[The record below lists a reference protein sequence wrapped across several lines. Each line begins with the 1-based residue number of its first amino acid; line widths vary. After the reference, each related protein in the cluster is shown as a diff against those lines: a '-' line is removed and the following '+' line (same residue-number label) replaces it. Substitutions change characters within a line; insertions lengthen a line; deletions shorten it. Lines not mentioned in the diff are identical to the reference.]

1 MANTFIH
8 CFHSEL
14 LKTKRSLAFWMVV
27 IGGFFTPAIITV
39 ARLIRYDSLPALYS
53 ADDFWTLLWKNSWES
68 MAIFFLPL
76 GAILSTTLIA
86 QIEYKNNTWKQ
97 LHTLPL
103 SYTTIFFA
111 KLLVIIV
118 LMLQF
123 FVLFNIGIY
132 LSVAIPWLVV
142 PGVPYPAAPMP
153 YMHFL
158 RENGFFFL
166 DCLPIVALQYLMSL
180 RFKNF
185 LVPVGLGFVFWVGSL
200 AALSWKFGYVIPYT
214 YTMYNYLMSGVETK
228 AVMPTVDIHLLAA
241 AYFVVITIVS
251 YVLYITNKE
260 KG

>member
-1 MANTFIH
+1 MTTFINS
-8 CFHSEL
+8 FQSEW
-14 LKTKRSLAFWMVV
+14 LKTKRSLAFWMVM
-27 IGGFFTPAIITV
+27 IGGFFTPTIIIV
-39 ARLIRYDSLPALYS
+39 ARLLNYDKVPALYS
-53 ADDFWTLLWKNSWES
+53 DENFWTLLWKNSWES

-76 GAILSTTLIA
+76 GAILSTSLIA

-111 KLLVIIV
+111 KLAVILV

-132 LSVAIPWLVV
+132 LAAVV
-142 PGVPYPAAPMP
+142 PYLLISGTPYPVQPLP
-153 YMHFL
+153 YQEFL
-158 RENGFFFL
+158 QANALYFV
-166 DCLPIVALQYLMSL
+166 DTLPIVALQYLIAL

-200 AALSWKFGYVIPYT
+200 AALTWHFGYIIPYT
-214 YTMYNYLMSGVETK
+214 YPMYHYLGSGVQTK
-228 AVMPTVDIHLLAA
+228 AVLPDVNIHWLAFG
-241 AYFVVITIVS
+241 YFVVITIVS
-251 YVLYITNKE
+251 YAMYLMKRE